1 MLWLGLYDLA
11 YANLGGHMLEEL
23 YADAKEKSSLE
34 VNNCVV
40 GLWRHSL
47 EEKDKKIFDISL
59 EDTDFSTRR
68 LYELYKNAGCT
79 FGLTTLNEHRNGRCG
94 CR

>member
-47 EEKDKKIFDISL
+47 EEKDKKIFDI
-59 EDTDFSTRR
+59 
-68 LYELYKNAGCT
+68 
-79 FGLTTLNEHRNGRCG
+79 
-94 CR
+94 